1 MWGEESMTD
10 LNAIN
15 QILRFVY
22 SSTFPPVVLICFLFG
37 LSIIGNKLQNNI
49 YNAIAIVIALGVTV
63 ISYFPWHQP
72 GSIIMMNLA
81 IAFVMTVTIFILNFV
96 KLSLLDYAVLFS
108 WFAYVTRFIGFD
120 TRFFGAAL
128 PALYVLISIWLVY
141 KINLKQLR
149 GQLFYC
155 WFAFILTFTKA
166 YFIHYLFWGHVIALG
181 QARHSRIEALLIWG
195 AAIFTAVVV
204 SALVIYTIKRVFKK
218 HFDNINKMGR
228 TYPQIEKFF
237 IYNSLI
243 IIVLIGASYY
253 IYGMAT
259 VFWPNPV
266 LDMFNLLLLFV
277 MMLQL
282 SFLILIFRITWLKD
296 NLKNKSLE
304 NQSLAAYSS
313 NLEKNINDI
322 AHIKHDIKNIFLT
335 MGNFVEKSG
344 IKEMQEFYQE
354 KINPFAS
361 DEIAKSDLYAKLAGI
376 DNEQLKAFLFYKI
389 SQAIKRGVDVELDIL
404 FPSINSNE
412 ENSIEFVDLVRIL
425 GILLDNAIEEC
436 MELENGSIS
445 IKITRNSELVSYMIS
460 NFVRD
465 EVKEMGIRAGIST
478 KGQNRGKGL
487 VNVCNIIDKYDFVTL
502 NSYFRDGY
510 FVQNIVVYS

>member
-1 MWGEESMTD
+1 
-10 LNAIN
+10 
-15 QILRFVY
+15 
-22 SSTFPPVVLICFLFG
+22 
-37 LSIIGNKLQNNI
+37 
-49 YNAIAIVIALGVTV
+49 
-63 ISYFPWHQP
+63 
-72 GSIIMMNLA
+72 
-81 IAFVMTVTIFILNFV
+81 
-96 KLSLLDYAVLFS
+96 
-108 WFAYVTRFIGFD
+108 
-120 TRFFGAAL
+120 
-128 PALYVLISIWLVY
+128 
-141 KINLKQLR
+141 
-149 GQLFYC
+149 
-155 WFAFILTFTKA
+155 
-166 YFIHYLFWGHVIALG
+166 
-181 QARHSRIEALLIWG
+181 
-195 AAIFTAVVV
+195 
-204 SALVIYTIKRVFKK
+204 
-218 HFDNINKMGR
+218 
-228 TYPQIEKFF
+228 
-237 IYNSLI
+237 
-243 IIVLIGASYY
+243 
-253 IYGMAT
+253 
-259 VFWPNPV
+259 
-266 LDMFNLLLLFV
+266 
-277 MMLQL
+277 
-282 SFLILIFRITWLKD
+282 
-296 NLKNKSLE
+296 
-304 NQSLAAYSS
+304 
-313 NLEKNINDI
+313 
-322 AHIKHDIKNIFLT
+322 